1 MRNDCYVEI
10 DTKQI
15 RQNVKNII
23 KRYND
28 YKYYI
33 AVVKGNAYG
42 HGFKIVEDIVAAGAN
57 YLAVST
63 LEEGLEVR
71 KYSDKPVMLLQPIA
85 LDDLTIASENNF
97 DITISD
103 IDYYKEVAKSDLKL
117 TLQLKIDS
125 GMNRLGL
132 DDISDIDYLIED
144 VKKHPNLNLKGIFTH
159 LATEGLLDKCW
170 DDQVS
175 EFERLTKNIDLNM
188 IEMVHLFSSQSLVYH
203 PKLSYAN
210 GVRVGILMFGIYPR
224 PLTYHGF
231 VGFLKKLKHANTKK
245 KYHISKPNEDLSIDV
260 KTAFKLKSDIIQIKK
275 IKAGEGVG
283 YGLIF
288 RPEHDG
294 YIAIAPIGYADGLN
308 LDCTNLKVK
317 INDSLYPIV
326 GFLNMKMITV
336 FVDDKVKV
344 GDTVEVYGHDI
355 RYSSSF
361 THITPHYLFTV
372 VPERIKRIYL

>member
-15 RQNVKNII
+15 RQNVQNII

-42 HGFKIVEDIVAAGAN
+42 HGFKIVEDIVDAGAN

-63 LEEGLEVR
+63 LEEGLQVR
-71 KYSDKPVMLLQPIA
+71 KYSDKPIMLLQPIA
-85 LDDLTIASENNF
+85 LEDLKIASENNF

-103 IDYYKEVAKSDLKL
+103 IDYYKEVAKSDLRL

-132 DDISDIDYLIED
+132 DDISDIDYLVED

-175 EFERLTKNIDLNM
+175 EFERLTKNIDL
-188 IEMVHLFSSQSLVYH
+188 SSRTIHNHTIIS
-203 PKLSYAN
+203 N
-210 GVRVGILMFGIYPR
+210 
-224 PLTYHGF
+224 
-231 VGFLKKLKHANTKK
+231 NT
-245 KYHISKPNEDLSIDV
+245 
-260 KTAFKLKSDIIQIKK
+260 
-275 IKAGEGVG
+275 
-283 YGLIF
+283 
-288 RPEHDG
+288 
-294 YIAIAPIGYADGLN
+294 
-308 LDCTNLKVK
+308 
-317 INDSLYPIV
+317 
-326 GFLNMKMITV
+326 
-336 FVDDKVKV
+336 
-344 GDTVEVYGHDI
+344 
-355 RYSSSF
+355 
-361 THITPHYLFTV
+361 
-372 VPERIKRIYL
+372 